1 MKHDI
6 FSALVSLRPGKG
18 FSYNPDIGGYD
29 GITYDTEDNGDTCPT
44 ESELNAEITRL
55 TNAEAMKLLRE
66 QRNAKLVDC
75 DWRAVSDL
83 TMSDDWKTYRQ
94 ALRDLPASTKRIVA
108 FHNLDISGQ
117 PSGTSICYK
126 ITTHNQSASKD
137 TQIHA
142 VSYGW
147 K

>member
-94 ALRDLPASTKRIVA
+94 ALRDLPASTTPTCDSDG
-108 FHNLDISGQ
+108 NLDSSSVTWPTE
-117 PSGTSICYK
+117 PSQTVK
-126 ITTHNQSASKD
+126 KLTNRT
-137 TQIHA
+137 
-142 VSYGW
+142 
-147 K
+147 

>member
-94 ALRDLPASTKRIVA
+94 ALRDLPASTTPTCDSDG
-108 FHNLDISGQ
+108 NLDSSSVTWPTD
-117 PSGTSICYK
+117 PS
-126 ITTHNQSASKD
+126 
-137 TQIHA
+137 
-142 VSYGW
+142 
-147 K
+147 